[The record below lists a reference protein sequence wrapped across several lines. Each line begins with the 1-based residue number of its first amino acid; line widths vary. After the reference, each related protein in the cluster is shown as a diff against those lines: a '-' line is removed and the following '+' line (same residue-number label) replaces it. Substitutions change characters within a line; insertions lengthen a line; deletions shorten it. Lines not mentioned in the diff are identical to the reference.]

1 MTSEI
6 KQLHEEVKMM
16 RRDLKKIKVMLVP
29 EVTPTK
35 KEIKAIE
42 QGRKEYAR
50 GNYIELKDY
59 TKGRSK
65 RAVS

>member
-50 GNYIELKDY
+50 GNYIEWKDY
-59 TKGRSK
+59 TKERSK

>member
-42 QGRKEYAR
+42 QGRKEYAH